1 MARCGVCKGTIS
13 EDTLVKHAF
22 YCEDDRKAPSLGI
35 SREINDIEK
44 ERIESESNN
53 N

>member
-35 SREINDIEK
+35 TPEVDDIIKEK
-44 ERIESESNN
+44 EESK
-53 N
+53 